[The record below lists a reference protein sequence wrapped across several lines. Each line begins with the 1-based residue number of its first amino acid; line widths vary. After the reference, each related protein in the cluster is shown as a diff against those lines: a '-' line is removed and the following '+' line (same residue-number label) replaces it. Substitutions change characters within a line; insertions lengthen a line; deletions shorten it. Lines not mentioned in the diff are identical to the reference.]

1 MCDWGQFSP
10 AMGIKETNFLGLSHL
25 YPIFCENIKTSFLP
39 ASFIFLESLFKKNTF
54 KIALF
59 YAKNNT
65 RRIIHAARGVIT
77 EIFFPKG
84 KLNFW

>member
-1 MCDWGQFSP
+1 
-10 AMGIKETNFLGLSHL
+10 MGIKETNFLGLSHL
-25 YPIFCENIKTSFLP
+25 YPIFCENIKTFLS

-65 RRIIHAARGVIT
+65 RRIIYAARGVST

-84 KLNFW
+84 N